1 MAVMMTVPDQAT
13 GGGLSTQL
21 GEAVIENLQIG
32 QSYNLKQ
39 LANLSLVV
47 TNTSDFPVDLLMEPL
62 LPAESELK
70 MEASDIP
77 DKSWISF
84 SEDQFKL
91 GPGEKASSDIII
103 TIPRD
108 ESHLGKK
115 YQVMIWSHTLG
126 TGGGGMNLAY
136 GLKSRIIFTIDTTM
150 AGEDYKPPVSNAS
163 AGFTVSPKE
172 IFLQG
177 VETGKIYDVA
187 EYTGQILEITNPG
200 DCDRT
205 FILESRTVENS
216 LAMITEGFEDAPNAS
231 YLKFSENEFTIPS
244 GEKKSVSVYLDF
256 PSEEKFSGRNYVFVI
271 YAHTADEGVTG
282 GVYSRLY
289 ASIK

>member
-1 MAVMMTVPDQAT
+1 M
-13 GGGLSTQL
+13 
-21 GEAVIENLQIG
+21 
-32 QSYNLKQ
+32 
-39 LANLSLVV
+39 
-47 TNTSDFPVDLLMEPL
+47 
-62 LPAESELK
+62 
-70 MEASDIP
+70 
-77 DKSWISF
+77 
-84 SEDQFKL
+84 
-91 GPGEKASSDIII
+91 
-103 TIPRD
+103 
-108 ESHLGKK
+108 
-115 YQVMIWSHTLG
+115 
-126 TGGGGMNLAY
+126 
-136 GLKSRIIFTIDTTM
+136 
-150 AGEDYKPPVSNAS
+150 
-163 AGFTVSPKE
+163 SPKE